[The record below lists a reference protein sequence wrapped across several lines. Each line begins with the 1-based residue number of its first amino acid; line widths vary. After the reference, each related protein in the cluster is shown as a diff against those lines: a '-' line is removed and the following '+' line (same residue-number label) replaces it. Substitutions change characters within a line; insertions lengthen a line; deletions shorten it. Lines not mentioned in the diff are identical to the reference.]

1 MKPFEPNQIKTFRT
15 PKYTGITLSLLS
27 VFVLA
32 SMIAVWN
39 QMHSNSESKDLT
51 LSIICENSLQIP
63 IGKSVDQ
70 FKKEIN
76 APIKIEYFH
85 AEELQEK
92 LISTKNQKNAKYDLL
107 ISSNTTFQNQPFPK
121 SLTDESISIANYS
134 LVFATKNDSGLK
146 VKNWSDL
153 LDQNITFGYCD
164 QNTKSGKELQRIL
177 ELFKGRL
184 SNSNNKIF
192 KSTEELT
199 NALMSSSEL
208 DGILI
213 WYSTARKLGLKIYPI
228 EEFEL
233 NSISVTAKVIS
244 SSKQASKSLMFARFL
259 AAPTRGQFYFANNHL
274 MGVDGD
280 IWSKKPV
287 ITIYSEPDYENLLI
301 DPVQHFEER
310 EGVKINLLFPN
321 IETLIFTISSITQSN
336 AQNLLP
342 DLLLVS
348 KSTAEEIPSNYTL
361 INSKNSFSEG
371 IFFLH
376 QKSKYRSLS
385 QRLINY
391 KRSKK

>member
-15 PKYTGITLSLLS
+15 PKYTGVTLSLLS
-27 VFVLA
+27 IFVLA

-39 QMHSNSESKDLT
+39 QMHSNSESKDII
-51 LSIICENSLQIP
+51 LSIICENSLQVPVNESIN
-63 IGKSVDQ
+63 Q
-70 FKKEIN
+70 FKKELN
-76 APIKIEYFH
+76 TPIKVDYYSKVELH
-85 AEELQEK
+85 EELNSIPK
-92 LISTKNQKNAKYDLL
+92 LKAAKYDLL
-107 ISSNTTFQNQPFPK
+107 ISSNSDLHNQFFPK
-121 SLTDESISIANYS
+121 GLINESIAIANYS
-134 LVFATKNDSGLK
+134 LVFATRQDSKLK
-146 VKNWSDL
+146 VENWPDL
-153 LDQNITFGYCD
+153 LDQHITFGHCD
-164 QNTKSGKELQRIL
+164 QNTKSGKELHRIL
-177 ELFKGRL
+177 ELFKGSL

-199 NALMSSSEL
+199 NELMSSSEL

-233 NSISVTAKVIS
+233 NSITVTAKVIS
-244 SSKQASKSLMFARFL
+244 SSKLASKSLMFARFL
-259 AAPTRGQFYFANNHL
+259 AAPTRGQFYLANNHL

-310 EGVKINLLFPN
+310 EGAKINLLFPR
-321 IETLIFTISSITQSN
+321 IEKLIFTISSITQSN

-348 KSTAEEIPSNYTL
+348 KSTAEKIPSNYTL

>member
-199 NALMSSSEL
+199 NELMSSSEL

-280 IWSKKPV
+280 IWNRQP
-287 ITIYSEPDYENLLI
+287 TLRIYTEPIFKNSIINLTE
-301 DPVQHFEER
+301 HFEKR
-310 EGVKINLLFPN
+310 EGVTIDLKFPN
-321 IETLIFTISSITQSN
+321 IEKLIFTISSISQSN
-336 AQNLLP
+336 APNLLP

-348 KSTAEEIPSNYTL
+348 HKTAAEIPPNYILT
-361 INSKNSFSEG
+361 NSENSFTKG
-371 IFFLH
+371 LFLLH
-376 QKSKYRSLS
+376 SKSRHGSLAK
-385 QRLINY
+385 RLTNY
-391 KRSKK
+391 KPSKK